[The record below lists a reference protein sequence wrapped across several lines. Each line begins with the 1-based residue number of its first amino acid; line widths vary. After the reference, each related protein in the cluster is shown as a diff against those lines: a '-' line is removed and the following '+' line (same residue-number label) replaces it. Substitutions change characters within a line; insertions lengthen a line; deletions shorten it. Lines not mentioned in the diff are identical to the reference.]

1 MDVNGIITIIQ
12 TVGFPVAMCVAMGW
26 YVKYTE
32 DRHREERN
40 GQNERHAKE
49 LESVSK
55 ALDNNT
61 AALYSLEKAI
71 AVKEARENERN

>member
-1 MDVNGIITIIQ
+1 MDASGIVTLIQ
-12 TVGFPVAMCVAMGW
+12 SVGFPIAMCGVMAW

-32 DRHREERN
+32 DRHREDRN

-49 LESVSK
+49 MKEVSD

-61 AALYSLEKAI
+61 AALHAIEKALAVI
-71 AVKEARENERN
+71 AAKGRTE

>member
-1 MDVNGIITIIQ
+1 MDANGIITLIQ
-12 TVGFPVAMCVAMGW
+12 SVGFPIAMCGVMAW

-32 DRHREERN
+32 DRHREDRN

-49 LESVSK
+49 MNEVST

-61 AALYSLEKAI
+61 AALHAIEKAL
-71 AVKEARENERN
+71 AVMEAKRGTE

>member
-1 MDVNGIITIIQ
+1 MDANGIITLIQ
-12 TVGFPVAMCVAMGW
+12 SVGFPIAMCGVMAW

-32 DRHREERN
+32 DRHREDRN

-49 LESVSK
+49 MHEVST

-61 AALYSLEKAI
+61 AALHAIEKAL
-71 AVKEARENERN
+71 AVMETKRAAG

>member
-1 MDVNGIITIIQ
+1 MDGNGFITIIQ
-12 TVGFPVAMCVAMGW
+12 TVGFPIAMCIAMGW

-32 DRHREERN
+32 DRHREDRN

-49 LESVSK
+49 MESVNN

-61 AALYSLEKAI
+61 AALHALEKAI
-71 AVKEARENERN
+71 AVKEAIEK

>member
-1 MDVNGIITIIQ
+1 MDGNGLVTIIQ
-12 TVGFPVAMCVAMGW
+12 TVGFPIAMCIAMGW

-32 DRHREERN
+32 DRHREDRN

-49 LESVSK
+49 MESVSK

-61 AALYSLEKAI
+61 SALYSLEKAI
-71 AVKEARENERN
+71 AIKEAIEK